1 MTREISTVAKV
12 GACVYTVGMVRARRA
27 ARHIPMS
34 EGSGRM
40 DKAFWQAIIEAD
52 FAAPEGYS
60 ARDLT
65 PELVTYLGSTDLTL
79 RDTLS
84 YPILDAWLHTGQ
96 YSDDEKRALLAQ
108 MAEHLMHGIGEN
120 GTDSVFLRSF
130 SVLMLAELVHEDN
143 QRPWLG
149 EQETRQLLELALV
162 YLEAERDLR
171 GWVPDKGWAHSPAHT
186 ADLLWLLAR
195 NRFIAADDLR
205 RILSAIQAKALNPE
219 ALPFLYDEDER
230 LAQPV
235 VAAMRRG
242 LLDQSFLAEWVAGFV
257 NRPDQPSWEDAF
269 LAGEDYIPRH
279 NAKLVLRSLY
289 GQLTGSDTPP
299 PGTIE
304 FLPHLLSAL
313 ESFSQWYRRA

>member
-1 MTREISTVAKV
+1 
-12 GACVYTVGMVRARRA
+12 
-27 ARHIPMS
+27 
-34 EGSGRM
+34 M

-52 FAAPEGYS
+52 FAVPDGYS
-60 ARDLT
+60 AQDLT
-65 PELVTYLGSTDLTL
+65 PELVGYLGSTDPEL

-84 YPILDAWLHTGQ
+84 YPILANWLDRDL
-96 YSDDEKRALLAQ
+96 YAEDEKRALLAQ
-108 MAEHLMHGIGEN
+108 LAGNLMRGIGES
-120 GTDSVFLRSF
+120 GTDSVFLRAF

-149 EQETRQLLELALV
+149 AEEARQLLELALV

-171 GWVPDKGWAHSPAHT
+171 GWVPEKGWAHSPAHT
-186 ADLLWLLAR
+186 ADLLWTLAR
-195 NRFIAADDLR
+195 NRYLAADDLQR
-205 RILSAIQAKALNPE
+205 MLSAIRAKALNPV
-219 ALPFLYDEDER
+219 AAPFVYDEDER

-242 LLDQSFLAEWVAGFV
+242 LVEQRFLAEWVAGFV
-257 NRPDQPSWEDAF
+257 NRMDQPSWEDAF

-289 GQLTGSDTPP
+289 GQLTGSETPP
-299 PGTIE
+299 AGTVE
-304 FLPHLLSAL
+304 FLPNLTAAL

>member
-1 MTREISTVAKV
+1 
-12 GACVYTVGMVRARRA
+12 
-27 ARHIPMS
+27 
-34 EGSGRM
+34 M

-52 FAAPEGYS
+52 FTVPDGHT

-65 PELVTYLGSTDLTL
+65 PELLTYLGATDITL
-79 RDTLS
+79 RDTIT
-84 YPILDAWLHTGQ
+84 YPVLATWLDRGLYA
-96 YSDDEKRALLAQ
+96 DDEKRNLLARL
-108 MAEHLMHGIGEN
+108 AENLMHGIGEN

-149 EQETRQLLELALV
+149 EQEARQLLELALV

-186 ADLLWLLAR
+186 ADLLWALAR
-195 NRFIAADDLR
+195 NRFLAADDLQ
-205 RILSAIQAKALNPE
+205 RILSAIRAKALTPE

-242 LLDQSFLAEWVAGFV
+242 LIEQSFLAEWVAGFV
-257 NRPDQPSWEDAF
+257 NRSDQPSWEDAF

-289 GQLTGSDTPP
+289 GQLTGSQTPP
-299 PGTIE
+299 AGTVE
-304 FLPHLLSAL
+304 FLPHLVAAL